1 VTQGALLFIAG
12 NRWLVSGFRLEFTLA
27 INWLQASSEV
37 YRNLLAAAQ
46 VSGHIG

>member
-1 VTQGALLFIAG
+1 MTQGALLLVAG
-12 NRWLVSGFRLEFTLA
+12 NHWLVSGFRLEFTLA
-27 INWLQASSEV
+27 INWLQTSSEV